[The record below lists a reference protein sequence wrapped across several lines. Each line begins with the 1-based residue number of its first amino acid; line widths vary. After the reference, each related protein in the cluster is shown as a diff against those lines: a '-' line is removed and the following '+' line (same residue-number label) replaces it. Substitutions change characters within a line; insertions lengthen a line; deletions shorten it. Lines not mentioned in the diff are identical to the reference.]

1 MPRLRDVTRV
11 DVKWHTGGGYTG
23 APVTDPEEA
32 ERLREW
38 MESGPDAEIARLQ
51 AETADIRKGS
61 AAIREKTKEYR
72 AETARMAI
80 EKYPEKEASI
90 LARMFP
96 KEKPSEQF
104 LSPLDPGFKA
114 QFEQK
119 VFGYLEKQYGIPGG
133 NPHKMNI
140 PDMVER
146 ISTQRLPQLWGS
158 VTNNQ
163 VRWEDRDTIKENF
176 PKIWKYWIQTITK
189 DRSRINADL
198 KTRQAGAIKDYEYE
212 MGKVDTRIKTAR
224 ENLKQ
229 QRQERLDALEP
240 PKQRTIW
247 NPTTKQMEIQEWD
260 PALQKFADTGK
271 VAKPP
276 KEEKPEKETLAGER
290 AKEKFAIQK
299 ATTAATVRTIL
310 TGSKDDKNAF
320 QANAPLFNK
329 VNRRNEIAYW
339 ETGVTDEEVKII
351 KLNPNAI
358 GAGWTPERIQE
369 AAFAKGIT
377 VEQVLKDLG
386 IIK

>member
-32 ERLREW
+32 ERVREW
-38 MESGPDAEIARLQ
+38 MEGGPDAEIARLQ
-51 AETADIRKGS
+51 AENVEAQKRLDI
-61 AAIREKTKEYR
+61 KTNKIAEYR

-96 KEKPSEQF
+96 KEKPPEQF
-104 LSPLDPGFKA
+104 LSPFEPEFKA

-119 VFGYLEKQYGIPGG
+119 LFGYLEKQYNIPGG

-146 ISTQRLPQLWGS
+146 ISTQRLPQLWES

-198 KTRQAGAIKDYEYE
+198 KTKQAGAIKDYEYE
-212 MGKVDTRIKTAR
+212 MGKLDTRIKTAR
-224 ENLKQ
+224 TNLEEK
-229 QRQERLDALEP
+229 RKERLERLEP

-260 PALQKFADTGK
+260 PALQQFADTGK
-271 VAKPP
+271 IAKPP
-276 KEEKPEKETLAGER
+276 KEEKKEKPKEDELKKAQMLDDWRADYKTRLSQLEKRYGQFNATTGMWMPNPETIEEYKKEAAKLEKEYEEGTSDILKGKVPKRMTGALVS
-290 AKEKFAIQK
+290 AKRKEDYVSGLIQN
-299 ATTAATVRTIL
+299 L
-310 TGSKDDKNAF
+310 TKS
-320 QANAPLFNK
+320 
-329 VNRRNEIAYW
+329 Y
-339 ETGVTDEEVKII
+339 
-351 KLNPNAI
+351 
-358 GAGWTPERIQE
+358 
-369 AAFAKGIT
+369 
-377 VEQVLKDLG
+377 
-386 IIK
+386 